1 MTISELRDYLAKYTG
16 EGKGDAMVLIC
27 DMRDNPLEN
36 GTEIKDAV
44 FLEWKDGECSLV
56 LQTS

>member
-1 MTISELRDYLAKYTG
+1 MTINELRDYLAKYTG
-16 EGKGDAMVLIC
+16 EGNGDAQVLIC
-27 DMRDNPLEN
+27 DMRDNPLTS

-44 FLEWKDGECSLV
+44 FLEWKDGDCSLI

>member
-1 MTISELRDYLAKYTG
+1 MTINELRDYLAKYTG
-16 EGKGDAMVLIC
+16 EGKGDSAVFIC

-36 GTEIKDAV
+36 GTEIEDAV
-44 FLEWKDGECSLV
+44 FLEWKNGECSLV